1 MGTKLNS
8 ATQLS
13 IASALLPDSSDGAAL
28 GSTSAE
34 WSDLYLA
41 DGSQIF
47 FGVDQEVTLTHVHNV
62 GLTLS
67 NNHANG
73 TKLKIDNSS
82 TGDSYIMWAVGAG
95 DLYSM
100 GVDDSENDRFAL
112 ALGDT
117 LASNPI
123 MTLSTGGLLE
133 INTNDLLRLKSGGS
147 GYDLHVDSSNE
158 LHLSSSASNIT
169 LNKSTVEHGRINMA
183 TNDGLHISSSISNA
197 DMIFS
202 VNDGGTQDEVLRL
215 DGATASPFFNL
226 DADAKKLSFNGSTAT
241 TFIGRESA
249 GSGGEVLKLVA
260 LKKLQLSTVGA
271 DQQIDMK
278 LADSDGDS
286 SFRVVTAADSAVFSV
301 TTAGAA
307 TISGDLTVSGGDI
320 GFPSSGNAT
329 IGSALGANQ
338 LQIGQSTST
347 VFVPGDLKVSGTM
360 FIVDQTN
367 VQITSSL
374 VFEGATA
381 NDFETTLGVIDPT
394 ADRAINLAN
403 VAGTLIP
410 FSAASTTAI
419 AATPAEI
426 NLLDIDVAGASEINL
441 GLDDKFIVHDIDSSG
456 APETRKVKI
465 GSITKMNRTGSYQQ
479 SGLVSI
485 AASASDASG
494 ARVIDDL
501 IIGKRAATQYA
512 RDTRVIFESN
522 RNHTANRYGM
532 GYNKTDETFVIF
544 STGSNPA
551 VGLPDDGK
559 VSGGGDSNNNQ
570 LLKLSGSGVVDVPQ
584 HDGSAAGLALA
595 GTVVTATAAELN
607 IIDGGTAAVS
617 TTVVDAD
624 RVVFNDAGTMKQVAV
639 TDLATY
645 FQAATVVP
653 RQQLF
658 FSASI
663 STGTAVNT
671 GGQGRMTSNLQTA
684 SLEVNAHGYPKA
696 GSLEVYLNGMLLTP
710 SGSVGDDP
718 GFVSYPAASGSIGGA
733 TDGAFTGV
741 NIFDY
746 FVSSSG
752 GTFSTATHGRVE
764 NPTGSLPSDGTVLVV
779 LAEAID
785 SDDVLT
791 VKYLSA

>member
-1 MGTKLNS
+1 MGTKINS
-8 ATQLS
+8 QTQLE
-13 IASALLPDSSDGAAL
+13 ITGDLLPKTADGASL
-28 GSTSAE
+28 GSAAFE
-34 WSDLYLA
+34 YSDLFLA
-41 DGSQIF
+41 DESTIQ
-47 FGVDQEVTLTHVHNV
+47 FGNDQEVVITHSHNN

-67 NNHANG
+67 NSHANG

-100 GVDDSENDRFAL
+100 GVDDSESDRFAL

-117 LASNPI
+117 LGSNPI
-123 MTLSTGGLLE
+123 VTLSTSGLFE
-133 INTNDLLRLKSGGS
+133 VNTSDLLRLKSGGA
-147 GYDLHVDSSNE
+147 GFDLHVDSSND

-169 LNKSTVEHGRINMA
+169 LNRSTVEHGRITMA
-183 TNDGLHISSSISNA
+183 TNDGLHISSSISDA

-249 GSGGEVLKLVA
+249 DSGGEVLKLVA

-301 TTAGAA
+301 DTAGAA
-307 TISGDLTVSGGDI
+307 TVSGDLTVSGGDI
-320 GFPSSGNAT
+320 AFPNSGNAS
-329 IGSALGANQ
+329 IGSGLGANQ

-419 AATPAEI
+419 SATPAEI

-441 GLDDKFIVHDIDSSG
+441 GLDDKFIVHDIDNAG
-456 APETRKVKI
+456 APETKKVKI

-485 AASASDASG
+485 ASSASDDSG
-494 ARVIDDL
+494 ARVVDDL
-501 IIGKRAATQYA
+501 IIGKRAATQYE

-544 STGSNPA
+544 STGSNPNVA
-551 VGLPDDGK
+551 LPDDGK

-570 LLKLSGSGVVDVPQ
+570 LLKLSGSGVTDIPL
-584 HDGSAAGLALA
+584 HDGSTKGLALG

-607 IIDGGTAAVS
+607 IIDGGTAATS

-645 FQAATVVP
+645 FQANTVVP
-653 RQQLF
+653 RQQLY
-658 FSASI
+658 FS
-663 STGTAVNT
+663 GC
-671 GGQGRMTSNLQTA
+671 
-684 SLEVNAHGYPKA
+684 K
-696 GSLEVYLNGMLLTP
+696 
-710 SGSVGDDP
+710 
-718 GFVSYPAASGSIGGA
+718 
-733 TDGAFTGV
+733 
-741 NIFDY
+741 
-746 FVSSSG
+746 
-752 GTFSTATHGRVE
+752 
-764 NPTGSLPSDGTVLVV
+764 
-779 LAEAID
+779 
-785 SDDVLT
+785 
-791 VKYLSA
+791 